1 MSLLTEFKNHVV
13 NFLDELIDQFPNESD
28 LVIGRVFLNNQIS
41 PEIVMNTFIREVLPY
56 KQGIKDRD
64 ESLFLEGKM
73 NFFND
78 LDKSK
83 VNHFKRIWKSAALD
97 NNDRDIIWKWFD
109 LFVYFAERYKQ
120 SKS

>member
-13 NFLDELIDQFPNESD
+13 NFLDELIDQFPNEPD

-73 NFFND
+73 IFFND